1 MGKCLVCNKGRI
13 INSLDV
19 GMQPISNRYL
29 CNLEDDEYM
38 HQIVIGQCESC
49 GLVQLINSP
58 PYQQLVPHFN
68 WITFNEPEE
77 HLDCLVETITKLP
90 GVKKHSRICG
100 VSYKEDTT
108 LKRLQTKGYLNT
120 WKIDSIDDLGI
131 RDRGAGIETIKGCIN
146 NTLTKKILNK
156 HGSSDI
162 LIARHIL
169 EHAHDPLDFMEL
181 LKELINP
188 DGYIIFEIP
197 DCTSVLNHQDYSTI
211 WEEHILYFTSET
223 LFSTLSYGGFDII
236 DYITYP
242 YPYENSLV
250 TIVKLNKSKDK
261 ISIDNNILKNEKKRM
276 HNFSTGIKHK
286 KIELRNQL
294 LSLKNNDS
302 KIAMFGAGHLACM
315 FINVMDL
322 KDIID
327 FVVDDDVNKS
337 GLFMPGSRL
346 PIYGSD
352 KLISN
357 NIKLCLTSLSPES
370 ETKVMENNQ
379 DYINNGGKFASIFPA
394 SKVSL

>member
-1 MGKCLVCNKGRI
+1 
-13 INSLDV
+13 
-19 GMQPISNRYL
+19 
-29 CNLEDDEYM
+29 
-38 HQIVIGQCESC
+38 
-49 GLVQLINSP
+49 
-58 PYQQLVPHFN
+58 
-68 WITFNEPEE
+68 
-77 HLDCLVETITKLP
+77 
-90 GVKKHSRICG
+90 
-100 VSYKEDTT
+100 
-108 LKRLQTKGYLNT
+108 
-120 WKIDSIDDLGI
+120 
-131 RDRGAGIETIKGCIN
+131 
-146 NTLTKKILNK
+146 
-156 HGSSDI
+156 
-162 LIARHIL
+162 
-169 EHAHDPLDFMEL
+169 
-181 LKELINP
+181 
-188 DGYIIFEIP
+188 
-197 DCTSVLNHQDYSTI
+197 
-211 WEEHILYFTSET
+211 
-223 LFSTLSYGGFDII
+223 
-236 DYITYP
+236 
-242 YPYENSLV
+242 
-250 TIVKLNKSKDK
+250 
-261 ISIDNNILKNEKKRM
+261 M